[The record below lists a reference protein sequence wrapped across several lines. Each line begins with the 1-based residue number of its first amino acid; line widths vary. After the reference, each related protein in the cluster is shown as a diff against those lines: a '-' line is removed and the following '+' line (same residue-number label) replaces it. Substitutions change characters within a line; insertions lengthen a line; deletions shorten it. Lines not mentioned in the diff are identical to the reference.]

1 VSRRENA
8 DALPRRAIQRVREH
22 VFRPMMM
29 EARAAGS
36 LPCRP
41 GNVTDN
47 DGKTNDESGNGNRQ
61 WETQR
66 DAKRKAAPRLCI
78 VRHRGFSLSR
88 PRARPLPFSLAL
100 AG

>member
-1 VSRRENA
+1 MSRRENA
-8 DALPRRAIQRVREH
+8 DTLPRRAIQQVREH

-29 EARAAGS
+29 EARAGGS

-41 GNVTDN
+41 GNVADN
-47 DGKTNDESGNGNRQ
+47 DGKTNDESGNGNRRQ

-88 PRARPLPFSLAL
+88 PLPFSLAL